1 VRTLAPKAAVLFAVS
16 AVLLAGVGRVHLLRQ
31 QDGWEGGASADLRER
46 LAAIQARKDRLV
58 SRLQSA
64 ADQAASLPET
74 RAALAGDRAA
84 LARLFRSLESM
95 AGTGADSPALAVHAL
110 PFATVAWAGRGADLV
125 GLTAAG
131 LQRGVGVLAGTVST
145 TLVAVAEVQGPEGT
159 PLGLATAQIAVRVER
174 NIRNEY
180 LEDFDRLA
188 GDDRLV
194 EVRYRDALDPAPPPS
209 TDAPP
214 GLPALDATLATPD
227 GRILA
232 SVQLLSL
239 PREKAAHTLALVY
252 RRAVSALGGAAVLF
266 WMLGPAT
273 RRFGGRLR
281 LALGATA
288 LRFLGLF
295 GAVKLSPASSPLLS
309 PDTYASTFLGP
320 LSRSPLDLLLTA
332 VWAFVVAALLLER
345 VLLLDLRP
353 RSPARALAAAALALP
368 LLGGAF
374 AWIADT
380 SANCPLDL
388 ETITVLPRSAAHL
401 VLQIALL
408 AILGTGLLLLIALL
422 ALGGPWPRGG
432 LARAGRTA
440 SWVALGVLAYR
451 LWPRELIGLPLLP
464 AVGLFLLAAAL
475 AGTQRAWHPRIV
487 AASSGARAGW
497 ALAGVAAVSLLLHPT
512 LVHFAEKE
520 TRKQIELSYAPLIL
534 RQPQWRDHNLEQAQR
549 RIDDLCLLQET
560 MPGTLRPGVEE
571 LAFSVWAATDLATFG
586 FSSAVEIQDPKG
598 AVISRFGLNMPS
610 FSVSGP
616 PRPLPNHDA
625 WRVSRERLTLAS
637 AERPVLHARRRL
649 SYDGETHGAVHLYI
663 GEDFWNL
670 PFIPARDP
678 YSLLYRTTG
687 RRGGRDQ
694 PAALLV
700 YDAARA
706 IAFSSA
712 DRAPALRADLAL
724 RLREERGLWTT
735 LPIDGRPHHTFL
747 FSDGQSTF
755 GLGFPRLGAG
765 RFVAD
770 LVEAVASLTL
780 AALLVLLALMAAR
793 TVLRRPSLSLSS
805 LGSAVRRRFALRVFV
820 AFVTVALVPVAVLE
834 IVVLRFVADRLHRE
848 SEDQGLERAAVAQKA
863 VEDFAYFQRGEASGG
878 EPVTDAALVW
888 VSSLIRNDLD
898 VFSRGRILAS
908 SKRELY
914 ASGLL
919 PARVSGAVFRTLILD
934 QAPSVLRTEAIGSF
948 STLVVSVPVRL
959 QGVEPGILSIPLTL
973 RQREV
978 QATLDDLDRANRLA
992 SVGFLL
998 LAALLS
1004 HSMARRISDPIRDLT
1019 RATRRVAAGD
1029 LEARVLTTARD
1040 ELRELVE
1047 SFNQM
1052 ARDLETQ
1059 RTDLERSNRLAAW
1072 ADMARQVAHEVK
1084 NPLTPIQLSAE
1095 HLRRV
1100 FRDGGPEFDT
1110 TLEACTG
1117 NILKQVETLR
1127 RIVTEFS
1134 AFARPPAREL
1144 SLEDPAA
1151 LVTEA
1156 IAPYATSLPAGVVL
1170 SVEAPPGLPAVL
1182 LDRRLAQRAVLNLI
1196 ENALQAVG
1204 DRGTIALR
1212 VGAHGGRVEVEVE
1225 DSGPGIDPEMRERVF
1240 EPFFSTKTGGS
1251 GLGLAL
1257 VKKIAEDHGGG
1268 ASIESAP
1275 GEGTRARL
1283 WFPVAP
1289 ATTVPGDD
1297 PRRR

>member
-1 VRTLAPKAAVLFAVS
+1 
-16 AVLLAGVGRVHLLRQ
+16 VG
-31 QDGWEGGASADLRER
+31 
-46 LAAIQARKDRLV
+46 LAA
-58 SRLQSA
+58 
-64 ADQAASLPET
+64 
-74 RAALAGDRAA
+74 
-84 LARLFRSLESM
+84 
-95 AGTGADSPALAVHAL
+95 
-110 PFATVAWAGRGADLV
+110 AGREE
-125 GLTAAG
+125 
-131 LQRGVGVLAGTVST
+131 GVVVLAGTVTT
-145 TLVAVAEVQGPEGT
+145 TLVAVAEVRGADGGPI
-159 PLGLATAQIAVRVER
+159 GLATAQTAVRVQR

-180 LEDFDRLA
+180 LEDFDRLV
-188 GDDRLV
+188 GDDPSA
-194 EVRYRDALDPAPPPS
+194 EVRYRDAFEPAPPPFS
-209 TDAPP
+209 SAPAGVP
-214 GLPALDATLATPD
+214 VLEATLAAPE

-232 SVQLLSL
+232 SVRLLSL
-239 PREKAAHTLALVY
+239 PREKAAYTLALSY
-252 RRAVSALGGAAVLF
+252 RRGVAALAAAGVLS
-266 WMLGPAT
+266 WMLGPT
-273 RRFGGRLR
+273 PRRMGWRLR

-288 LRFLGLF
+288 LRILALF
-295 GAVKLSPASSPLLS
+295 VAVKLSPAASSLLS
-309 PDTYASTFLGP
+309 SDAYASTLVGP
-320 LSRSPLDLLLTA
+320 LSRSPIDLLLTA
-332 VWAFVVAALLLER
+332 AWAFVLAGLLLER
-345 VLLLDLRP
+345 ALVLGPSRP
-353 RSPARALAAAALALP
+353 SPARALGAAALAFP
-368 LLGGAF
+368 LLGGVF
-374 AWIADT
+374 GWIADT

-401 VLQIALL
+401 AMQVSLL
-408 AILGTGLLLLIALL
+408 AILGTGLLLVAGLL

-432 LARAGRTA
+432 AARALRAA
-440 SWVALGVLAYR
+440 SWVALGLLAYR
-451 LWPRELIGLPLLP
+451 LWPRELIGIPLLP
-464 AVGLFLLAAAL
+464 AIGLFMLAAAL
-475 AGTQRAWHPRIV
+475 AGTHRSWHPWIV
-487 AASSGARAGW
+487 AAPAGAQAGW
-497 ALAGVAAVSLLLHPT
+497 ALAGVATLSLLLHPT

-520 TRKQIELSYAPLIL
+520 ARQQIELSHAPLIL
-534 RQPQWRDHNLEQAQR
+534 RQPQWREHNLEQAR
-549 RIDDLCLLQET
+549 KRIDEIAPLEQAA
-560 MPGTLRPGVEE
+560 GAVRPGVEE

-586 FSSAVEIQDPKG
+586 FSSALEIQDPSG

-610 FSVSGP
+610 LSVSGP
-616 PRPLPNHDA
+616 PRPLPAHDT
-625 WRVSRERLTLAS
+625 WRVSRERLRLAS

-649 SYDGETHGAVHLYI
+649 SHDGEVRGAVHLYI

-678 YSLLYRTTG
+678 YSVLYRTAG
-687 RRGGRDQ
+687 RRGGRGQ

-706 IAFSSA
+706 KVFSSA
-712 DRAPALRADLAL
+712 DRPPALRADLAH
-724 RLREERGLWTT
+724 RLRAERGLWTT

-747 FSDGQSTF
+747 FTDGQSTF
-755 GLGFPRLGAG
+755 GLGFPRVGAG

-770 LVEAVASLTL
+770 LVEAMASMTL
-780 AALLVLLALMAAR
+780 VALLVLLALMASR
-793 TVLRRPSLSLSS
+793 TALRRPSLSLPS

-848 SEDQGLERAAVAQKA
+848 SEDQGLEKAAVAQKA
-863 VEDFAYFQRGEASGG
+863 VEDFAYFQRGEAPGG

-919 PARVSGAVFRTLILD
+919 PARVSGAVFRSLILD
-934 QAPSVLRTEAIGSF
+934 QAPSVLRTETIGGF
-948 STLVVSVPVRL
+948 STLVASVPVRL

-978 QATLDDLDRANRLA
+978 QATLEDLDRANRLA

-1029 LEARVLTTARD
+1029 LEARVLTEARD

-1052 ARDLETQ
+1052 ARDLDTQ

-1100 FRDGGPEFDT
+1100 FRDGGPDFDA

-1117 NILKQVETLR
+1117 NILRQVETLR

-1134 AFARPPAREL
+1134 AFARPPARDL
-1144 SLEDPAA
+1144 TLTDPAT

-1156 IAPYATSLPAGVVL
+1156 IAPYATGLPAGVRL
-1170 SVEAPPGLPAVL
+1170 SVEAPAGLPAAR
-1182 LDRRLAQRAVLNLI
+1182 LDRRLVERAVLNLV

-1204 DRGTIALR
+1204 ERGTIAVR
-1212 VGAHGGRVEVEVE
+1212 VQAHDGRVEIEVE
-1225 DSGPGIDPEMRERVF
+1225 DSGPGVDPDIRERMF

-1268 ASIESAP
+1268 ASLASGP
-1275 GEGTRARL
+1275 GEGTRVQI
-1283 WFPVAP
+1283 WFPAARGAAALSDGEKP
-1289 ATTVPGDD
+1289 GGAT
-1297 PRRR
+1297 